1 MKDDKRGHV
10 MFVAYCIT
18 IAIILCIAVCA
29 AIESKAYDQPIE
41 LEAVME
47 KYESEE
53 DVTKE
58 PFGPKEFVGPIKED
72 IAEPIPEPEVDI
84 LVEEVEEIEEVS
96 EPVVLTA
103 ASDIDLPDIGYLA
116 GDPAIYIAKTVWG
129 EARGCTTVEQA
140 AVIWCILNRVDSE
153 LAYMP
158 DDIISVITQID
169 GHGHYHFRG
178 YNPDFPVTDEIY
190 DLVVDVLARW
200 ELEKTGVE
208 DVGRVLPKEYLYFH
222 GDGRFNYFR
231 DEYSGGNRWDWSLPN
246 PYID

>member
-1 MKDDKRGHV
+1 MHDNDHGLK
-10 MFVAYCIT
+10 MFVIYCIT
-18 IAIILCIAVCA
+18 IATILCIAICA

-41 LEAVME
+41 TEAMIE
-47 KYESEE
+47 KFDSEDEVEAEES
-53 DVTKE
+53 
-58 PFGPKEFVGPIKED
+58 FGPELRTRSEVVQ
-72 IAEPIPEPEVDI
+72 EPVVEPTPEPEIDI
-84 LVEEVEEIEEVS
+84 LVEEVEPVA
-96 EPVVLTA
+96 EPVVMA
-103 ASDIDLPDIGYLA
+103 AADDIELPEIGYLA
-116 GDPAIYIAKTVWG
+116 GDPAIYLAKTVWG
-129 EARGCTTVEQA
+129 EARGCTPMEQA
-140 AVIWCILNRVDSE
+140 AVVWCVLNRVDSE

-178 YNPDFPVTDEIY
+178 YSPDFPVTDEIY

-222 GDGRFNYFR
+222 GDGAHNHFR

-246 PYID
+246 PYE